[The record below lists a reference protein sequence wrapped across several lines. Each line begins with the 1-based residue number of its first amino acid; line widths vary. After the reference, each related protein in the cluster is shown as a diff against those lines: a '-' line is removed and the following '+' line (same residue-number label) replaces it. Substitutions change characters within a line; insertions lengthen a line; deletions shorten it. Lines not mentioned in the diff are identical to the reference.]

1 MFFDNWFSLLRILVL
16 GTATYGLL
24 VLYVRLFGKRTLSKL
39 SAFDLVVTVALG
51 STLSSVIISKE
62 VKLAD
67 GALALLLLCTLQFA
81 VAYLLVRS
89 PRAERLAKSE
99 PRLLYFQGRFIDEA
113 MAAEMITTD
122 DISAAVRSEGIA
134 DFAAVTAV
142 VLEADGSLSVISGPV
157 GERSTLPRAAA
168 SQSG

>member
-16 GTATYGLL
+16 GTAAYALL

-67 GALALLLLCTLQFA
+67 GALALLLLCGLQFA
-81 VAYLLVRS
+81 VAYLVVRS
-89 PRAERLAKSE
+89 PRAERLAKAE
-99 PRLLYFQGRFIDEA
+99 PMLLYFHGRFIDDA
-113 MAAEMITTD
+113 MAAEMITRD
-122 DISAAVRSEGIA
+122 DIRAAVRSKGIA
-134 DFAAVTAV
+134 DLSAVTAV

-157 GERSTLPRAAA
+157 GKRPTLPGSTA
-168 SQSG
+168 S

>member
-16 GTATYGLL
+16 GTAAYGLL

-67 GALALLLLCTLQFA
+67 GALALLLLCALQFA

-89 PRAERLAKSE
+89 PRVERLAKSE
-99 PRLLYFQGRFIDEA
+99 PRLLYLRDRFIDEA
-113 MAAEMITTD
+113 MDTEMITRD
-122 DISAAVRSEGIA
+122 DIRAAVRSKGIA
-134 DFAAVTAV
+134 DLSAVTAV

-157 GERSTLPRAAA
+157 GERSTLPQTTG
-168 SQSG
+168 SFSG